1 MGIDKHTAI
10 SAQLDFMPAKV
21 EVAYQAQW
29 GTGVHPDVR
38 FLLHSLLVSTMS
50 HLSSA
55 LDAGIFSVY
64 DRMFR
69 HHTVW
74 KCS

>member
-1 MGIDKHTAI
+1 MGTDKHAAI
-10 SAQLDFMPAKV
+10 SARFDFMPGKA
-21 EVAYQAQW
+21 EVAYQAQQ
-29 GTGVHPDVR
+29 GTGVHPDGR
-38 FLLHSLLVSTMS
+38 SLPPSLLVSTMS
-50 HLSSA
+50 HHSSA